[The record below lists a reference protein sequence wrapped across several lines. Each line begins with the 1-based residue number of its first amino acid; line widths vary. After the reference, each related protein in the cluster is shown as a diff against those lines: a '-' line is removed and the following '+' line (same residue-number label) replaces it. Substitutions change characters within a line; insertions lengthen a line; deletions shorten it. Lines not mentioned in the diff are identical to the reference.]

1 MPATLALATALA
13 LGPAAALAD
22 AGPAGE
28 AVAPSGLQVAVEDV
42 LFEEN
47 PWSGEMMVVV
57 RLLAPNLAQGV
68 QNPFELRA
76 DMDWA
81 CATWG
86 QPAAATLSA
95 PADIVVIEMMAAPV
109 PRGAPDPAIL
119 QVFEQYRLEGPD
131 CIWELF

>member
-1 MPATLALATALA
+1 MPPALGLFGALVI
-13 LGPAAALAD
+13 GPAAALAE
-22 AGPAGE
+22 PWPEGE
-28 AVAPSGLQVAVEDV
+28 AAAPSGLSVTLNEI

-57 RLLAPNLAQGV
+57 RLLAPTLAEGIT
-68 QNPFELRA
+68 NPFDLRA

-86 QPAAATLSA
+86 RPAALTLAA
-95 PADIVVIEMMAAPV
+95 PPDIVVVELMAALV
-109 PRGAPDPAIL
+109 PRGQPDPAIL

>member
-1 MPATLALATALA
+1 MPPALGLVGALVI
-13 LGPAAALAD
+13 GPAAALAEPW
-22 AGPAGE
+22 PAG
-28 AVAPSGLQVAVEDV
+28 AVAAPSGLSVTLNEIV
-42 LFEEN
+42 FEEN
-47 PWSGEMMVVV
+47 PWSGEMGVVV
-57 RLLAPNLAQGV
+57 RLLAPELAQGM
-68 QNPFELRA
+68 QNPFDLRA

-95 PADIVVIEMMAAPV
+95 PPDLVVVEMMAAPV
-109 PRGAPDPAIL
+109 PRGMPDPAIL

>member
-1 MPATLALATALA
+1 MPAALVLAGALAI
-13 LGPAAALAD
+13 GPVAALAD
-22 AGPAGE
+22 PWPVGE
-28 AVAPSGLQVAVEDV
+28 AVAPSGLTVALDDM

-47 PWSGEMMVVV
+47 PWSGELMVVV
-57 RLLAPNLAQGV
+57 RLLAPMLAQGV

-86 QPAAATLSA
+86 QPAAATLAS
-95 PADIVVIEMMAAPV
+95 PPDIVVVEMMEAPV

>member
-1 MPATLALATALA
+1 MPAALTLAAVLAA
-13 LGPAAALAD
+13 GPVAALAD
-22 AGPAGE
+22 AWPVGE
-28 AVAPSGLQVAVEDV
+28 AVAPSGLGVALEDI

-57 RLLAPNLAQGV
+57 RLLAPDLAQGM

-86 QPAAATLSA
+86 MPAAATLASA
-95 PADIVVIEMMAAPV
+95 PDIVVVEMMAALV

>member
-1 MPATLALATALA
+1 MPPA
-13 LGPAAALAD
+13 LGLVGALVIGPSAALA
-22 AGPAGE
+22 APWPQGE
-28 AVAPSGLQVAVEDV
+28 IAAPSGLTVTLSDI

-57 RLLAPNLAQGV
+57 RLLAPSLPEAIT
-68 QNPFELRA
+68 NPFELRA

-86 QPAAATLSA
+86 QPAALSVATPPDL
-95 PADIVVIEMMAAPV
+95 VVVEMMAAPV
-109 PRGAPDPAIL
+109 PRGQPDPAIV
-119 QVFEQYRLEGPD
+119 QVFEQYRLAGPD

>member
-1 MPATLALATALA
+1 MSAAPAL
-13 LGPAAALAD
+13 AAALAI
-22 AGPAGE
+22 GPVAALADGWPLGE
-28 AVAPSGLQVAVEDV
+28 AVAPSGLGVALEDI

-47 PWSGEMMVVV
+47 PWSGEMGVVV
-57 RLLAPNLAQGV
+57 RLLAPELAQGM
-68 QNPFELRA
+68 QNPFDLRA

-95 PADIVVIEMMAAPV
+95 PPDLVVVEMMAAPV
-109 PRGAPDPAIL
+109 PRGMPDPAIL

>member
-1 MPATLALATALA
+1 MPPA
-13 LGPAAALAD
+13 LGLVGALVFGPSAALAE
-22 AGPAGE
+22 PWPVGE
-28 AVAPSGLQVAVEDV
+28 VAAPSGLAVLLDEIV
-42 LFEEN
+42 FEEN

-57 RLLAPNLAQGV
+57 RLLAPTLSEGIT
-68 QNPFELRA
+68 NPFDLRA

-86 QPAAATLSA
+86 QPAARSLAA
-95 PADIVVIEMMAAPV
+95 PPDIVVVEMMAASV